1 MLRPV
6 SVIFALT
13 GLAGARSSPA
23 TPHSVRH
30 AAPDTLYALAVD
42 SAKYPRESFVYLL
55 DDGVLRFETDGRG
68 TRTYRQVIQ
77 ILKEDAVD
85 NWAELK
91 FSFEPRHQKLTVNWA
106 RVVLPDGTVI
116 SDKPGITQDAD
127 IPAAMGD
134 PSYVEQKVRR
144 LSLPNVRP
152 GTIVDYSYTLEEL
165 KPFRPGDFFAPW
177 RVNPGL
183 PVRRSRLVVDTPLE
197 LVPKVVAKN
206 LNFKPV
212 TVEVAGRRVITWAAQ
227 DVAKIEPELFAAD
240 SNGVDMSID
249 VSAPASWSDIG
260 SWYAGLARDRYAMT
274 PEVDK
279 KLASLVKGARTLED
293 SIKAIHKYV
302 SQDVR
307 YVAISLGMGGY
318 QPRSAAQ
325 VVATGYG
332 DCKDKATLFITLAKR
347 LGVTAYPVL
356 LSAGG
361 RVERGLPTISQFNHA
376 IAAVERPS
384 GRIFVDLTAGDVPWG
399 SLPAPDQGQFVLV
412 VRPDG
417 RTEEVVTPEKDG
429 GDVASRITVKAVL
442 DSAGFA
448 SAEVEMAMDGS
459 SGDAMHTAL
468 ERDPMDSTAKAQ
480 YLRRVASSVYH
491 EAEGDSLTFN
501 DETTHGGPFRIEFTV
516 RNGRA
521 AQLAGG
527 AAILSLPFLGAPGDI
542 KPLVAELRARTPR
555 RFPIDAAEVGG
566 SAGGEVTLKLV
577 LPEGWKAQLPK
588 NVALT
593 GPFGTVTLTY
603 AQAGRLLTVSQRR
616 VGGKGILAPDRVED
630 VVRWLEQLTTAMREA
645 SSIVVLRG

>member
-1 MLRPV
+1 MLHTASLV
-6 SVIFALT
+6 LALT
-13 GLAGARSSPA
+13 SLANPPETPSAPNPAVRS
-23 TPHSVRH
+23 
-30 AAPDTLYALAVD
+30 APDTLYALAVD
-42 SAKYPRESFVYLL
+42 SASHPRESFIYLL
-55 DDGVLRFETDGRG
+55 DDGVLRFEADGRG
-68 TRTYRQVIQ
+68 SRTYRQVVQ
-77 ILKEDAVD
+77 ILKEDGID
-85 NWAELK
+85 QWAELQ

-106 RVVLPDGTVI
+106 RVVRPDGTVI
-116 SDKPGITQDAD
+116 SDKPGISQDAD

-183 PVRRSRLVVDTPLE
+183 LVRRSRLVLDTPVGLS
-197 LVPKVVAKN
+197 PKVVAKN
-206 LNFKPV
+206 LDFTPV
-212 TVEVAGRRVITWAAQ
+212 TVEAGGRRVITWATQ
-227 DVAKIEPELFAAD
+227 EVPKTEPELFAAD
-240 SNGVDMSID
+240 SNGVDMSIN
-249 VSAPASWSDIG
+249 VSAPSSWQDIG
-260 SWYAGLARDRYAMT
+260 FWYAGLARDRYAMT
-274 PEVDK
+274 PEVDR
-279 KLASLVKGARTLED
+279 KLAILVKGSRTLED

-302 SQDVR
+302 SKDVR

-318 QPRSAAQ
+318 QPRSAAD

-399 SLPAPDQGQFVLV
+399 SLPGADQGQFVLV

-417 RTEEVVTPEKDG
+417 RTEETVTPEKDDG
-429 GDVASRITVKAVL
+429 EVASRVTVSAVL

-448 SAEVEMAMDGS
+448 NAQVEMAMNGS
-459 SGDAMHTAL
+459 SGDAMRTAM
-468 ERDPMDSTAKAQ
+468 EREPMDSAAKAQ
-480 YLRRVASSVYH
+480 YLRRVASSVYR
-491 EAEGDSLTFN
+491 ESEGDSLTFN
-501 DETTHGGPFRIEFTV
+501 DESTHGGPFRIGFTV
-516 RNGRA
+516 HNGRA
-521 AQLAGG
+521 AQLAGS
-527 AAILSLPFLGAPGDI
+527 AAILSLPFLGQPGDI

-555 RFPIDAAEVGG
+555 RFPIDAALVGG
-566 SAGGEVTLKLV
+566 NASGEIVLKLE
-577 LPEGWKAQLPK
+577 LPAGWKAQLPR
-588 NVALT
+588 NVALS
-593 GPFGTVTLTY
+593 GPFGTLTLTY
-603 AQAGRLLTVSQRR
+603 AQVGRVLTVSQRR

-630 VVRWLEQLTTAMREA
+630 VVKWLEQLTAALREV

>member
-1 MLRPV
+1 MLRTT
-6 SVIFALT
+6 SVVFALT
-13 GLAGARSSPA
+13 SLAGAPG
-23 TPHSVRH
+23 HGVRLR
-30 AAPDTLYALAVD
+30 AVRPAPDSLYSLAVD
-42 SAKYPRESFVYLL
+42 SAKYPREPFVYLL
-55 DDGVLRFETDGRG
+55 DDGVLRFEADGRG
-68 TRTYRQVIQ
+68 SRTYRQVVQ
-77 ILKEDAVD
+77 ILKEDAID
-85 NWAELK
+85 QWAELQ

-106 RVVLPDGTVI
+106 RVVMPDGTVI

-165 KPFRPGDFFAPW
+165 KPFRSGDFFAPW

-183 PVRRSRLVVDTPLE
+183 LVRRSRLVLDTPVDLT
-197 LVPKVVAKN
+197 PKVVAKN

-212 TVEVAGRRVITWAAQ
+212 TVESGGRRVITWATQ
-227 DVAKIEPELFAAD
+227 DVPKIEPELFAAD
-240 SNGVDMSID
+240 SNDVDMSIN
-249 VSAPASWSDIG
+249 VSAPSSWQDIG
-260 SWYAGLARDRYAMT
+260 SWYAGLARDRYAVT
-274 PEVDK
+274 PEVDR
-279 KLASLVKGARTLED
+279 KLATLVKGALTLED

-318 QPRSAAQ
+318 QPRSATE
-325 VVATGYG
+325 VIATGYG

-376 IAAVERPS
+376 IAAVERPA

-399 SLPAPDQGQFVLV
+399 SLPGPDQGQFVLV

-417 RTEEVVTPEKDG
+417 RTEETVTPEKDEG
-429 GDVASRITVKAVL
+429 EVTSRITVNAAL

-448 SAEVEMAMDGS
+448 NAQIEMAMSGAA
-459 SGDAMHTAL
+459 GDAMRSAL
-468 ERDPMDSTAKAQ
+468 EREPMDSTAKAQ
-480 YLRRVASSVYH
+480 YLRRIASNVYR
-491 EAEGDSLTFN
+491 ESEGDSLKFT
-501 DETTHGGPFRIEFTV
+501 DETTHGGPFRIGFATH
-516 RNGRA
+516 NGRA

-527 AAILSLPFLGAPGDI
+527 AAILSLPFLGPPGDI

-555 RFPIDAAEVGG
+555 RFPIDAALVGG
-566 SAGGEVTLKLV
+566 DASGEVV
-577 LPEGWKAQLPK
+577 LNLTMPEGWKAQLPK
-588 NVALT
+588 NAALS
-593 GPFGTVTLTY
+593 GPFGSLTLTY
-603 AQAGRLLTVSQRR
+603 SQVGRTLTVSQRR
-616 VGGKGILAPDRVED
+616 VGGKGILPPDRVEE
-630 VVRWLEQLTTAMREA
+630 VVKWLEQLTTAMREA
-645 SSIVVLRG
+645 ASIVVLRG

>member
-1 MLRPV
+1 MLRTG
-6 SVIFALT
+6 SALLALT
-13 GLAGARSSPA
+13 SLAGATGSLR
-23 TPHSVRH
+23 TPHSLLAP
-30 AAPDTLYALAVD
+30 AADTLYSLAVD
-42 SAKYPRESFVYLL
+42 SAKYPRDPFVYLL
-55 DDGVLRFETDGRG
+55 DDGVLRFEADGRG
-68 TRTYRQVIQ
+68 TRTYRQVVQ

-91 FSFEPRHQKLTVNWA
+91 FTFEPRHQKLTVNWA
-106 RVVLPDGTVI
+106 RVVSPDGTVI

-165 KPFRPGDFFAPW
+165 KPFRAGDFFAPW

-183 PVRRSRLVVDTPLE
+183 LVRRSRLMLDTP
-197 LVPKVVAKN
+197 VGVSPKVVAKN
-206 LNFKPV
+206 LTFKPV
-212 TVEVAGRRVITWAAQ
+212 TVEAGGRRITTWAVQ
-227 DVAKIEPELFAAD
+227 DVPKIEPELFAAD
-240 SNGVDMSID
+240 SNDVDMSID
-249 VSAPASWSDIG
+249 VGAPSSWQDIG
-260 SWYAGLARDRYAMT
+260 MWYAGLARDRYATT
-274 PEVDK
+274 PEVDR

-318 QPRSAAQ
+318 QPRSAAD
-325 VVATGYG
+325 VVSTGYG
-332 DCKDKATLFITLAKR
+332 DCKDKATLFIALAKR

-376 IAAVERPS
+376 IAAVERPG
-384 GRIFVDLTAGDVPWG
+384 GRVFVDLTAGDVPWG
-399 SLPAPDQGQFVLV
+399 SLPGADQGQFVLV

-417 RTEEVVTPEKDG
+417 RTEETVTPEKDDG
-429 GDVASRITVKAVL
+429 EVSSRFTVSATL
-442 DSAGFA
+442 DTTGFA
-448 SAEVEMAMDGS
+448 DAKVEMDLSGS
-459 SGDAMHTAL
+459 VGESMRAAL
-468 ERDPMDSTAKAQ
+468 EREPMDSTSKAQ
-480 YLRRVASSVYH
+480 YLRRVASTVYR
-491 EAEGDSLTFN
+491 ESEGDSLKFT
-501 DETTHGGPFRIEFTV
+501 DETTRGGPFRVGFAV
-516 RNGRA
+516 HNGRA

-527 AAILSLPFLGAPGDI
+527 AAILSLPFIGPPGDI

-555 RFPIDAAEVGG
+555 RYPIDAALVGG
-566 SAGGEVTLKLV
+566 DASGEVVLNLN

-593 GPFGTVTLTY
+593 GPFGTLTLTY
-603 AQAGRLLTVSQRR
+603 AQTGRMLTVTQRR
-616 VGGKGILAPDRVED
+616 IGGKGILAPNRVED
-630 VVRWLEQLTTAMREA
+630 VVKWFEQLTTAMREA

>member
-1 MLRPV
+1 MLHTALAV
-6 SVIFALT
+6 LALT
-13 GLAGARSSPA
+13 GPA
-23 TPHSVRH
+23 VRF
-30 AAPDTLYALAVD
+30 APDTLYALAVD
-42 SAKYPRESFVYLL
+42 STKYPREAFVYLL
-55 DDGVLRFETDGRG
+55 DDGVLRFEADGRG
-68 TRTYRQVIQ
+68 SRTYRQAVQ
-77 ILKEDAVD
+77 ILKEDAID
-85 NWAELK
+85 QWAELS
-91 FSFEPRHQKLTVNWA
+91 FTFEPRHQKLTVNWA
-106 RVVLPDGTVI
+106 RVVRPDGSVI

-165 KPFRPGDFFAPW
+165 KPFRAGDFFAPW

-183 PVRRSRLVVDTPLE
+183 LVRRSRLVLDTPVGYE
-197 LVPKVVAKN
+197 PKVVARN
-206 LNFKPV
+206 LDFKPV
-212 TVEVAGRRVITWAAQ
+212 TVEAGGRRVVTWATQ
-227 DVAKIEPELFAAD
+227 DVPKIEPELFAAD
-240 SNGVDMSID
+240 SNGVDMSINI
-249 VSAPASWSDIG
+249 SAPSSWQDIG

-274 PEVDK
+274 PEVDR
-279 KLASLVKGARTLED
+279 KLATLVRGARTLED

-318 QPRSAAQ
+318 QPRSAAD

-332 DCKDKATLFITLAKR
+332 DCKDKATLFITLAQR

-399 SLPAPDQGQFVLV
+399 SLPGADQGQFVLV

-417 RTEEVVTPEKDG
+417 RTEETVTPEKDG
-429 GDVASRITVKAVL
+429 GEVASRIVVSAVL

-448 SAEVEMAMDGS
+448 DAQVEMAMNGS
-459 SGDAMHTAL
+459 AGDAMRTAL
-468 ERDPMDSTAKAQ
+468 EREPMDSTAKAQ
-480 YLRRVASSVYH
+480 YLRRIASSVYR
-491 EAEGDSLTFN
+491 ESEGDSLRFN
-501 DETTHGGPFRIEFTV
+501 DETTRGGPFRIGFRV
-516 RNGRA
+516 HNGRA

-527 AAILSLPFLGAPGDI
+527 AAILSLPFLGQPGDV

-555 RFPIDAAEVGG
+555 RFPIDAALVGG
-566 SAGGEVTLKLV
+566 NASGEVV
-577 LPEGWKAQLPK
+577 LQLTMPQGWKAQLPG

-593 GPFGTVTLTY
+593 GPFGALTLTY
-603 AQAGRLLTVSQRR
+603 SQVGRVLTVSQRR
-616 VGGKGILAPDRVED
+616 VGGKGILGPDRVED
-630 VVRWLEQLTTAMREA
+630 VVKWLEQLTTAIREV
-645 SSIVVLRG
+645 SSIVVIRA